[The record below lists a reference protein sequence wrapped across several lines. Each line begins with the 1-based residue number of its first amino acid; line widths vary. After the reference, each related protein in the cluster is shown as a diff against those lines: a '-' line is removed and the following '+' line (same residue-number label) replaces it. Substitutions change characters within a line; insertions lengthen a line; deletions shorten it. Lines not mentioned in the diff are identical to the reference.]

1 MDFRLFLRLRPILL
15 LVISICAQVASS
27 QSGDSWHK
35 VLQNGSGTVQFYWF
49 PSNIMVDQSIDV
61 MDGVE
66 HEMCEDFIRFLREK
80 YNVEIQAKW
89 NRTANFSQV
98 MDIVTQG
105 RGGTF
110 GVSSISITREREEVF
125 NFSPAFF
132 PDISVLVSSGNLP
145 IIRTDEDFKE
155 TFDGLTAVTIE
166 NTTLEQGLLRLK
178 DSLKIDF
185 DIQYVDNGG
194 AIIEKIE
201 KMENAFGYSDLPNFL
216 SAVPRSPNIK
226 RQVFYPLKLEGLGMI
241 YPLASDWRKP
251 IEEYFESDRY
261 YKIREELIDKYMGQN
276 VNDLIERISKSA
288 EIGPFEEIAILTEE
302 VELRYE
308 EILDATIQAQ
318 KDKDLRNALIAGVI
332 LVIFLASI
340 LVIRSTIRHKA
351 AEAIEEKQALI
362 EERNQKLE
370 DLNREKNNL
379 IKVLAH
385 DLRAPIAQILGF
397 SRLMMDNEKMPPEEK
412 EMIGYMAQASERLR
426 QMIGKILDV
435 DAIESGKMNIKME
448 TVALSDIFSSVQKD
462 FKEHAAKKLITIEDI
477 SENTSFKVK
486 ADRVYLIQIVENLVS
501 NALKFSMPGTS
512 INFDTEDEG
521 DRVVISI
528 TDQGPGF
535 TPEDE
540 QKIFKKYQRLSAQS
554 TGGEPSTGLGLSIVK
569 SFTEMMNGAVSY
581 RTILGKGT
589 TFYIRLAKA

>member
-1 MDFRLFLRLRPILL
+1 MTLRLLL
-15 LVISICAQVASS
+15 LFALSICTQIASS
-27 QSGDSWHK
+27 QSGDSWQEI
-35 VLQNGSGTVQFYWF
+35 LQNGSGTVQFYWF
-49 PSNIMVDQSIDV
+49 PNNTLIDQSKDV

-66 HEMCEDFIRFLREK
+66 HEICVDFIK
-80 YNVEIQAKW
+80 YLNDTYNIQIEAKW
-89 NRTANFSQV
+89 NRANNFSQV
-98 MDIVTQG
+98 MDKVAQG
-105 RGGTF
+105 RNGTF
-110 GVSSISITREREEVF
+110 GVSSISVTKERQEVF
-125 NFSPAFF
+125 NFSPSYF

-145 IIRTDEDFKE
+145 IVRTDDDFKE
-155 TFDGLTAVTIE
+155 TFNGLTAVTIE

-185 DIQYVDNGG
+185 DILYVGNGG

-201 KMENAFGYSDLPNFL
+201 EMENAFGYSDLPNFL

-241 YPLASDWRKP
+241 YPIQSDWKEP
-251 IEEYFESDRY
+251 IEEYFESSRY
-261 YKIREELIDKYMGQN
+261 ISNREELIDKFMGHN
-276 VNDLIERISKSA
+276 VNELIDRISKSA
-288 EIGPFEEIAILTEE
+288 EIGPYEEIVILTEE

-308 EILDATIQAQ
+308 EILDATLQAQ
-318 KDKDLRNALIAGVI
+318 KDKDLRNTLISGVI
-332 LVIFLASI
+332 IVMFIAVII
-340 LVIRSTIRHKA
+340 VIRSQFQNKA
-351 AEAIEEKQALI
+351 AAAIEEKQAVI

-370 DLNREKNNL
+370 DLNNEKNNL

-397 SRLMMDNEKMPPEEK
+397 SRLMMENEKMPTEER

-448 TVALSDIFSSVQKD
+448 TVALSHVFSSVQKD
-462 FKEHAAKKLITIEDI
+462 FKEHAAKKQITIQDI
-477 SENTSFKVK
+477 SENKSFKVK
-486 ADRVYLIQIVENLVS
+486 ADQVYLIQIVENLVS

-581 RTILGKGT
+581 RTVLGKGT
-589 TFYIRLAKA
+589 TFYIRLTKA